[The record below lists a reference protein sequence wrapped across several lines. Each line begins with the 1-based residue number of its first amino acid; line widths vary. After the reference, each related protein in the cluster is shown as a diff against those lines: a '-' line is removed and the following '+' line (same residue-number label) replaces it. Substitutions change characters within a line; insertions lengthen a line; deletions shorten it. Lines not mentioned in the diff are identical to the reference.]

1 MLESLLT
8 DRELVGFV
16 VAAAAIW
23 IIVSGCISAARKLRS
38 KDRNGYYIARQQP
51 NGDWKWV
58 KE

>member
-8 DRELVGFV
+8 DRELLGFL

-23 IIVSGCISAARKLRS
+23 IVVSGCISAVRKLRA
-38 KDRNGYYIARQQP
+38 RNRTAYYTARQQP

-58 KE
+58 RE